1 MSALRLV
8 FHGDDFTGA
17 TDALEV
23 LSLAGLKCA
32 LFLQLPDAAT
42 LAKYRGLDA
51 IGIAGDSRTMSPQ
64 DMDAQLPP
72 VLEALAAAGAPL
84 VHYKV
89 CSTFDSSPA
98 TGSIGR
104 VIELAR
110 RRFAGAVPVVAATPH
125 LGRHCLFGNL
135 FARSGTDGQV
145 HRLDRHPIMSVH
157 PVTPMH
163 EADLA
168 LHLQRQAKLEIAKIT
183 LDQVRAGAQAMQAR
197 FGELQQAGADAVLV
211 DGFDAADMEAAGR
224 MLLALGR
231 AESPAFVVGG
241 SGVEHALALAWQL
254 PRDAG
259 VIPAVRP
266 LPAGAPVLAL
276 SGSASALSAIQIDEA
291 VRSGYLDI
299 PLDTAKL
306 ADERLWQAEA
316 DRACSRATQA
326 MAEGRSVILHSAR
339 GPDDPRV
346 AASLQVLAAQD
357 LAGADARH
365 AGGRLLASR
374 LGRLLLQ
381 VTQAA
386 RPARILISGGDT
398 SSSIARALDIQ
409 AVEVAARLAPGA
421 PLCRVLESRL
431 VPGAEVAFKG
441 GQMGSRNFFDE
452 ARHGASA

>member
-1 MSALRLV
+1 MSGLRLV

-32 LFLQLPDAAT
+32 LFLRAPDAAT
-42 LAKYRGLDA
+42 LANYRGLDA

-64 DMDAQLPP
+64 DMDAQLPA
-72 VLEALAAAGAPL
+72 VLQALAAAGAPL

-89 CSTFDSSPA
+89 CSTFDSSPD
-98 TGSIGR
+98 TGNIGH
-104 VIELAR
+104 VIGLAR
-110 RRFAGAVPVVAATPH
+110 ARFAGAVPVVAATPH
-125 LGRHCLFGNL
+125 LGRHCVFGNL

-168 LHLQRQAKLEIAKIT
+168 LHLQRQAKLDIARMA
-183 LDQVRAGAQAMQAR
+183 LDKVREGAAAMQAR
-197 FGELQQAGADAVLV
+197 FRELQQAGADAVLV
-211 DGFDAADMEAAGR
+211 DGFDAADMEASGR

-231 AESPAFVVGG
+231 AEAPAFVVGG
-241 SGVEHALALAWQL
+241 SGVEHALALAWGL

-259 VIPAVRP
+259 VVPAVRA
-266 LPAGAPVLAL
+266 LPEDAPVLAL

-291 VRSGYLDI
+291 VRSGYVEI
-299 PLDTAKL
+299 PVDTPRL
-306 ADERLWQAEA
+306 ADGRHWQGEA
-316 DRACSRATQA
+316 DRACSRAAQA
-326 MAEGRSVILHSAR
+326 MAAGRSVILHSAR
-339 GPDDPRV
+339 GPDDARV
-346 AASLQVLAAQD
+346 AATLQVLAQQG
-357 LAGADARH
+357 LHGAAARH
-365 AGGRLLASR
+365 AGGRVLASR
-374 LGRLLLQ
+374 LGTLLQ
-381 VTQAA
+381 QAA
-386 RPARILISGGDT
+386 QAVQPARILVSGGDT

-421 PLCRVLESRL
+421 PLCRVLQSRL
-431 VPGAEVAFKG
+431 VPGIEVAFKG

-452 ARHGASA
+452 ARHGAGD

>member
-1 MSALRLV
+1 MSGLRLV

-32 LFLQLPDAAT
+32 LFLRAPEAAT

-64 DMDAQLPP
+64 DMDAQLPA
-72 VLEALAAAGAPL
+72 VLEALATAGAPL

-98 TGSIGR
+98 TGSIGH
-104 VIELAR
+104 VIRLAR
-110 RRFAGAVPVVAATPH
+110 ERFAGAVPVVAATPH
-125 LGRHCLFGNL
+125 LGRHCVFGNL

-157 PVTPMH
+157 PVTPMD

-168 LHLQRQAKLEIAKIT
+168 LHLQRQAT
-183 LDQVRAGAQAMQAR
+183 LQIGRIGLDKVREGADAMRAR
-197 FGELQQAGADAVLV
+197 FGELRQSGADAVLV
-211 DGFDAADMEAAGR
+211 DGFDAADMEASGR
-224 MLLALGR
+224 MLLELGR
-231 AESPAFVVGG
+231 PDSPVFVVGG

-259 VIPAVRP
+259 VVPAVRP
-266 LPAGAPVLAL
+266 LPSDAPVLAL
-276 SGSASALSAIQIDEA
+276 SGSASALSAIQIEEA
-291 VRSGYLDI
+291 VRSGYVDLAI
-299 PLDTAKL
+299 DTPRL
-306 ADERLWQAEA
+306 ADAAQWQAEV
-316 DRACSRATQA
+316 DRACARAAAA
-326 MAEGRSVILHSAR
+326 MGSGRSVILHSAR

-346 AASLQVLAAQD
+346 AATLQVLAQHG
-357 LAGADARH
+357 LAGAAARH
-365 AGGRLLASR
+365 TGGRLLATR
-374 LGRLLLQ
+374 LGTLLR
-381 VTQAA
+381 QAA
-386 RPARILISGGDT
+386 QAVRPARILISGGDT

-421 PLCRVLESRL
+421 PLCRVLESR
-431 VPGAEVAFKG
+431 VVAGAEVAFKG

-452 ARHGASA
+452 ARHGAGA

>member
-1 MSALRLV
+1 MSAARLV
-8 FHGDDFTGA
+8 FYGDDFTGA

-42 LAKYRGLDA
+42 LSKYRGLDA

-64 DMDAQLPP
+64 DMDAQLPA
-72 VLEALAAAGAPL
+72 VLDALAAAGAPL

-89 CSTFDSSPA
+89 CSTFDSSPQ
-98 TGSIGR
+98 TGSIGH
-104 VIELAR
+104 VIGLAR
-110 RRFAGAVPVVAATPH
+110 ARFAGAVPVVAATPH
-125 LGRHCLFGNL
+125 LGRLCVFGNL

-157 PVTPMH
+157 PVTPMG
-163 EADLA
+163 EADLG
-168 LHLQRQAKLEIAKIT
+168 LHLQRQAELHVGRIT
-183 LDQVRAGAQAMQAR
+183 LDKVREGAEAMHAR

-211 DGFDAADMEAAGR
+211 DGFDGADMEASGR

-231 AESPAFVVGG
+231 PQAPAFVVGG

-259 VIPAVRP
+259 VVPPVRL

-276 SGSASALSAIQIDEA
+276 SGSASALSALQIDEA
-291 VRSGYLDI
+291 VRSGYLEI
-299 PLDTAKL
+299 AVDTPRL
-306 ADERLWQAEA
+306 ADDRQWQAEV
-316 DRACSRATQA
+316 DRACSRAAQA
-326 MAEGRSVILHSAR
+326 MADGHSVILHSAR
-339 GPDDPRV
+339 GLDDPRV
-346 AASLQVLAAQD
+346 AATLRVLAAHGLD
-357 LAGADARH
+357 AAAARH
-365 AGGRLLASR
+365 TGGRLLATR
-374 LGRLLLQ
+374 LGTLLHQLA
-381 VTQAA
+381 QAS
-386 RPARILISGGDT
+386 RPARILVSGGDT

-421 PLCRVLESRL
+421 PLCRVLESRV
-431 VPGAEVAFKG
+431 VPGVEVAFKG

-452 ARHGASA
+452 ARHGAGT